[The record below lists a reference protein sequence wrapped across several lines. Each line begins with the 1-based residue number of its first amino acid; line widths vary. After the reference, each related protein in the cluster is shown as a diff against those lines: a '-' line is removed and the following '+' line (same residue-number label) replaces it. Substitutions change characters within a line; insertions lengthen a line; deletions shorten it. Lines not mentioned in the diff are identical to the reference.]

1 LRLGKIQTC
10 KMFLTDVM
18 LQVSSGSLTAGV
30 AEGAIRVRRV
40 DSATTG
46 VRAS

>member
-1 LRLGKIQTC
+1 
-10 KMFLTDVM
+10 MH
-18 LQVSSGSLTAGV
+18 QVSSESLTACM